1 MEDLLESALAELTD
15 IQRRAVNWPAG
26 PLLVL
31 AGPGSGKT
39 RVLTCRIARLLDSSR
54 DQRFRVLAL
63 TFTNKAAHE
72 MERRVTGLVPG
83 LAERADIATFHGFCA
98 QVLRQHGVHL
108 GIKPDFAIYSQTADR
123 RAVLDDAFRRDGVRD
138 AADAGVVALKAID
151 DLKARLV
158 PPEQAE
164 RHLVSLNGSVAED
177 AGRIAHAY
185 RLYEDELRRTNALDF
200 NSLILEASRLFAY
213 PAMAR
218 HYRTVYRHW
227 LIDEFQDTNGAQYA
241 LLRGMAGGDF
251 RDLFAVADDDQTI
264 FEWNGANVRRIG
276 DLVRDFSCDVVQL
289 PENFRCPPRIV
300 EAANR
305 LVVYNTVRAP
315 AKHPA
320 MPAPARAAGSDEG
333 QIRYLE
339 FETHAD
345 EVAGIADDIAG
356 LDHEGRGG
364 TAVLARSR
372 FLLQEMHRALT
383 AVGVSASI
391 AVRRDEFVSPQM
403 RWLVA
408 CLKQI
413 DRPLDRRNMAVL
425 VNTFEGFASPLDR
438 EALASRWETDDI
450 GFLEAWTAAVRAAE
464 MTESVTELVQGI
476 ADLAAGRSKLTVAVP
491 RILELFERDATE
503 DDDVKDDLNAW
514 RRIWREL
521 RATRGLR
528 SLDRF
533 LQELQLRPKEPTLAA
548 GTVTLTTIHGAKGQ
562 EFDTVYLIGLVEGVL
577 PSWQSVQKG
586 DGSGALE
593 EERRGCF
600 VAITRTRRCLI
611 LSRARHYRGWPK
623 DPSRF
628 LTEMGCAGG
637 GLPDNGGRCLR

>member
-1 MEDLLESALAELTD
+1 MEDLLESALAELTE
-15 IQRRAVNWPAG
+15 IQRRAVDWPAG

-54 DQRFRVLAL
+54 DQRFHVLAL

-108 GIKPDFAIYSQTADR
+108 GIKPNFAIYAQTADR
-123 RAVLDDAFRRDGVRD
+123 RAVLDDALRRDGVRD
-138 AADAGVVALKAID
+138 AADAGVDALKAID

-164 RHLVSLNGSVAED
+164 RHLVSLNGSVADE

-218 HYRTVYRHW
+218 HYRTVYRYW
-227 LIDEFQDTNGAQYA
+227 LIDEFQDTNGAQYE
-241 LLRGMAGGDF
+241 LLRDMAGGDF
-251 RDLFAVADDDQTI
+251 RDVFAVADDDQTI
-264 FEWNGANVRRIG
+264 FEWNGANVRRIT
-276 DLVRDFSCDVVQL
+276 DLVRDFSCAVVQL

-315 AKHPA
+315 AKQPA
-320 MPAPARAAGSDEG
+320 MPAQARATGQDEG

-345 EVAGIADDIAG
+345 EVAGIADEIAG

-364 TAVLARSR
+364 AAVLARSR
-372 FLLQEMHRALT
+372 FLLQEMHRALA
-383 AVGVSASI
+383 AVGVCAAI

-413 DRPLDRRNMAVL
+413 DRPRDRRNMAVL

-438 EALASRWETDDI
+438 DALASRWETGDVS
-450 GFLEAWTAAVRAAE
+450 FLEAWTAAVRATEMAE
-464 MTESVTELVQGI
+464 PVAELVQGI
-476 ADLAAGRSKLTVAVP
+476 ADLAAGRSKLTAAVP
-491 RILELFERDATE
+491 RMLDLFERDATE
-503 DDDVKDDLNAW
+503 NDDVKDDLNAW

-521 RATRGLR
+521 RATQGLR

-533 LQELQLRPKEPTLAA
+533 LQELQLRSKEPVPAP
-548 GTVTLTTIHGAKGQ
+548 GTVTLTTIHGAKGL
-562 EFDTVYLIGLVEGVL
+562 EFDTVYLIGLAEEVL
-577 PSWQSVQKG
+577 PSWQSVQRG
-586 DGSGALE
+586 DGSAALE
-593 EERRGCF
+593 EERRECF
-600 VAITRTRRCLI
+600 VAITRTRRRLI
-611 LSRARHYRGWPK
+611 LSRARRYRGWSK
-623 DPSRF
+623 KPSRF
-628 LTEMGCAGG
+628 LSEMGCLGG
-637 GLPDNGGRCLR
+637 ALPDNGGRSMK

>member
-1 MEDLLESALAELTD
+1 MEGLLESALTELTE
-15 IQRRAVNWPAG
+15 IQRRAVDWPAG

-54 DQRFRVLAL
+54 DQRFHVLAL

-83 LAERADIATFHGFCA
+83 LAERADIATFHGFCT
-98 QVLRQHGVHL
+98 QVLRQHGVHM
-108 GIKPDFAIYSQTADR
+108 GIKPDFAIYSQMADR
-123 RAVLDDAFRRDGVRD
+123 RAVLDDALRRDGARD
-138 AADAGVVALKAID
+138 AADTGVDVLKAID

-164 RHLVSLNGSVAED
+164 QHLVSLNGSVAGE

-218 HYRTVYRHW
+218 HYRTVYRYW

-251 RDLFAVADDDQTI
+251 RELFAVADDDQTI
-264 FEWNGANVRRIG
+264 FEWNGANVRRIS
-276 DLVRDFSCDVVQL
+276 DLVKDFSCDVVQL

-305 LVVYNTVRAP
+305 LVVYNKVRDP
-315 AKHPA
+315 AKQPA
-320 MPAPARAAGSDEG
+320 MPAQAASSAEG

-345 EVAGIADDIAG
+345 EVAGIAAEIAG
-356 LDHEGRGG
+356 LDLEGRGG
-364 TAVLARSR
+364 TGVLARSR
-372 FLLQEMHRALT
+372 FLLQETHRALT

-413 DRPLDRRNMAVL
+413 DRPRDRRNMAVL
-425 VNTFEGFASPLDR
+425 VDTFEGFAAAPIDR
-438 EALASRWETDDI
+438 DALASRWETDDI
-450 GFLEAWTAAVRAAE
+450 GFLEAWTAAVRATQMAE
-464 MTESVTELVQGI
+464 RVTELVQRI
-476 ADLAAGRSKLTVAVP
+476 ADLAAGRSKLTAAIP
-491 RILELFERDATE
+491 RIIELFDRDATE
-503 DDDVKDDLNAW
+503 NDDVKDDLNAW

-521 RATRGLR
+521 RAAQGLR
-528 SLDRF
+528 SIDRF
-533 LQELQLRPKEPTLAA
+533 LQELQLRSKEPTPAA
-548 GTVTLTTIHGAKGQ
+548 GTVTLTTIHGAKGL
-562 EFDTVYLIGLVEGVL
+562 EFDTVYLIGLAEGVL
-577 PSWQSVQKG
+577 PSWQSVQNG
-586 DGSGALE
+586 DGSGAFE

-600 VAITRTRRCLI
+600 VAITRTRRRLI

-628 LTEMGCAGG
+628 LSEMGCLGG
-637 GLPDNGGRCLR
+637 ALSDNGGRA